1 VRSDTERSPGLD
13 VGQRRIADVAVPAV
27 SNWLAISTVCHVTDK
42 PLNNAGG
49 GTWRLSATL
58 VGLVAMV
65 VAGWA
70 VNAIDIDNSG
80 SFYFVAW
87 LALAVGFIG
96 IATVVLVPR
105 AKSRE
110 RRGLTRG
117 AHRS

>member
-1 VRSDTERSPGLD
+1 M
-13 VGQRRIADVAVPAV
+13 
-27 SNWLAISTVCHVTDK
+27 TDK
-42 PLNNAGG
+42 PLNDAGG
-49 GTWRLSATL
+49 RTWRLSATL

-70 VNAIDIDNSG
+70 VNALDIDNSG
-80 SFYFVAW
+80 SVYFVAW
-87 LALAVGFIG
+87 LAIAIGFIG

-105 AKSRE
+105 AKSRQ